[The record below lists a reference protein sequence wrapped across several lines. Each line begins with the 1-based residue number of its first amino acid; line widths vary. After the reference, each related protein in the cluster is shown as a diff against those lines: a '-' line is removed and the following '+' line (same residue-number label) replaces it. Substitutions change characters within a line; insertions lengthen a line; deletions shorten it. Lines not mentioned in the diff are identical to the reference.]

1 MYWITNNSLNG
12 DFMFSKLKISI
23 LYGFC
28 FLQTPVF
35 KGKEED
41 RIGDIK
47 RVLLSI
53 VHSEAFAI
61 AFVSL
66 SVAIGLYILYNR
78 KKTMAEL
85 DMQLIKED
93 TWFATRDDNRRTA
106 IIVSVEIKNKATYGL
121 YITNCKLSGYSPKGH
136 PEEICLDD
144 LKGENKL
151 KLNLPQHK
159 HFCRGKD
166 FYIGPYSSDKL
177 WFYYES
183 KSMTMANLLE
193 TSISLRDSR
202 NKRKSIRINIIR
214 HTDQLAQYQ
223 EMEKMW

>member
-1 MYWITNNSLNG
+1 MYWITNNAIVLALTG
-12 DFMFSKLKISI
+12 DFMISKLNISI
-23 LYGFC
+23 FFSFC
-28 FLQTPVF
+28 FLQTPVSI
-35 KGKEED
+35 GKEED

-61 AFVSL
+61 AFVAI

-78 KKTMAEL
+78 KKAMPEL
-85 DMQLIKED
+85 EMQLIKED

-106 IIVSVEIKNKATYGL
+106 IIVSVELKNKATYGL

-151 KLNLPQHK
+151 KLNLK
-159 HFCRGKD
+159 
-166 FYIGPYSSDKL
+166 SS
-177 WFYYES
+177 
-183 KSMTMANLLE
+183 T
-193 TSISLRDSR
+193 
-202 NKRKSIRINIIR
+202 
-214 HTDQLAQYQ
+214 
-223 EMEKMW
+223 

>member
-1 MYWITNNSLNG
+1 
-12 DFMFSKLKISI
+12 MFEKLKISMF
-23 LYGFC
+23 YSFC

-47 RVLLSI
+47 RLLLSI

-66 SVAIGLYILYNR
+66 SVAIGLYFLYNR

-85 DMQLIKED
+85 EMQLIKED
-93 TWFATRDDNRRTA
+93 TWFATRDDNRRTV
-106 IIVSVEIKNKATYGL
+106 IIVSVEIRNKATYGL
-121 YITNCKLSGYSPKGH
+121 YITNCKLSGYSPREH

-144 LKGENKL
+144 LKGEKKL
-151 KLNLPQHK
+151 KLNLPPHK
-159 HFCRGKD
+159 HFCKGKD
-166 FYIGPYSSDKL
+166 
-177 WFYYES
+177 ES

-202 NKRKSIRINIIR
+202 NKRKSIRINIPR